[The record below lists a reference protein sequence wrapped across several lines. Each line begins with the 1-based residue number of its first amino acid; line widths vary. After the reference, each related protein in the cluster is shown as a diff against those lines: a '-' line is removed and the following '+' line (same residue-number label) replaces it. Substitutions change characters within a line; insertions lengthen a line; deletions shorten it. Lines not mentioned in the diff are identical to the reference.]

1 LDYEDGNAM
10 LYAAKLGLPGH
21 IALINVGAY
30 NRIYGFGR
38 DQIYA
43 ELKNYANLSQE
54 KGIFLNNICSLKN
67 NVPFFRNFK
76 MRRKQKV
83 LNFFQFIQHLFFE
96 IFVFNSHVFLKILTE
111 EQKKCIHYFLVKNG
125 NI

>member
-1 LDYEDGNAM
+1 M

-54 KGIFLNNICSLKN
+54 KGIFLNNICSLKEQCAI
-67 NVPFFRNFK
+67 F
-76 MRRKQKV
+76 QK
-83 LNFFQFIQHLFFE
+83 F
-96 IFVFNSHVFLKILTE
+96 
-111 EQKKCIHYFLVKNG
+111 
-125 NI
+125 